1 MLFRKDIE
9 PRCQYCAKGEPLKD
23 GQIACTKKGIVSP
36 GYHCFRFQ
44 YDPLKRVPSQPA
56 VPDFSKFSDEDFT
69 L

>member
-9 PRCQYCAKGEPLKD
+9 PRCQYCARGELLKD
-23 GQIACTKKGIVSP
+23 EQIACPKKGIVSP

-44 YDPLKRVPSQPA
+44 YDPLKRVPPQSA